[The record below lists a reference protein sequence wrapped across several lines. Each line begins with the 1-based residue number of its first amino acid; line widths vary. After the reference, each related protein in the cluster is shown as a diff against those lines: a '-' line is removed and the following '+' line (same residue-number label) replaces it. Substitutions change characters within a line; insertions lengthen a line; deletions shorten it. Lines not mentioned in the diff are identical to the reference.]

1 MKRAIVGTLI
11 FGFNS
16 LFGDI
21 IGGEINLGVYGHSPV
36 GSIQKGGDDLDVE
49 SDLNWDDEK
58 ELFLKVYFEHPAPI
72 IPNIMVGYSRLTHDG
87 VGEISED
94 IKWAGVSL
102 LNISDNI
109 ESSLELDIYDAVVY
123 YEILD
128 NWLNLDVGLDL
139 KYFNGNL
146 DIALDSNRDSTEIN
160 FLLPTLY
167 GKGRFDIPTSDIS
180 LQVEGSFTKYDGNTY
195 YDFEIGTRYT
205 LMLGFGAEIGY
216 RAIKMDIDDID
227 DDLSMDIDFDGFYGK
242 VVWDF

>member
-1 MKRAIVGTLI
+1 
-11 FGFNS
+11 
-16 LFGDI
+16 
-21 IGGEINLGVYGHSPV
+21 
-36 GSIQKGGDDLDVE
+36 
-49 SDLNWDDEK
+49 
-58 ELFLKVYFEHPAPI
+58 
-72 IPNIMVGYSRLTHDG
+72 MVGYSRLTHDG

-180 LQVEGSFTKYDGNTY
+180 LQVEGSFIKYDGNTY

-216 RAIKMDIDDID
+216 RAIKMDIDDVNDI
-227 DDLSMDIDFDGFYGK
+227 SMDIDFDGFYGK